1 MNSRFHF
8 SFIITIHCIFEISIM
23 RFQDVYIIMKFEK
36 CTDVRLKLVL
46 SSQKTYSFDIF
57 LLDNDAKDVVLS
69 QQYHHFFVRP
79 LRIKSFVFLYFLSSL
94 SLPLQW

>member
-1 MNSRFHF
+1 
-8 SFIITIHCIFEISIM
+8 M

-79 LRIKSFVFLYFLSSL
+79 LRKNGPDTYLEYDIYSVNNLSILKCSTFC
-94 SLPLQW
+94 PKEA